1 MPPQTNWP
9 KNRLCLLCIGRF
21 RSNRRPPIDLVF
33 FLTKNRP
40 IIVTGNRLANV
51 EPLAEQNTIGVAVLV
66 PKTSPLFAGED
77 LFTHEVE
84 ASSSKPAS
92 RLGFRI
98 QGGPYRPI
106 RTVDGENEIMS
117 EEYVFY
123 FRVVS

>member
-1 MPPQTNWP
+1 MYRKVPEQSKT
-9 KNRLCLLCIGRF
+9 
-21 RSNRRPPIDLVF
+21 PIDLVF

-66 PKTSPLFAGED
+66 PKTSSLLAGED

-84 ASSSKPAS
+84 SSSNKPAS